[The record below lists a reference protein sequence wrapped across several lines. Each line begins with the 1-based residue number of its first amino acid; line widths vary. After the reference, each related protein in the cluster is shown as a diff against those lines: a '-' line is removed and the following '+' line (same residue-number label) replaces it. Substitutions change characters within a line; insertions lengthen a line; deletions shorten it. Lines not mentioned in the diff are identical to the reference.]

1 MESALGWCG
10 WVQLLVAH
18 GAVRRRICVGRR
30 PTPVPARCAIRGGHD
45 YGFAGGM
52 DYHVAPDTIL
62 GFALAG
68 GGTDWALAQ
77 GLGGGRSDSFQ
88 VGL

>member
-1 MESALGWCG
+1 MIKQGS
-10 WVQLLVAH
+10 
-18 GAVRRRICVGRR
+18 RIRVGRR
-30 PTPVPARCAIRGGHD
+30 PKPVPARCAIRGGHD